1 MIATREKP
9 YPHDFEE
16 FIDWFHDEASCVEY
30 LEWIRWPDGFVCPKC
45 AGRSAWKTSRGLWH
59 CRDCGRQTSSTSGT
73 VFADVRKPL
82 RLWFHVM
89 WLMLAQKTGI
99 SAKNFKDT
107 FGFGSYQT
115 TWGWLHKLRSV
126 MVVPGR
132 GLLSGEVEVDETY
145 VGGQKHGA
153 RGRGAEGK
161 TPVLVAVEIRDGR
174 LGRCRLRACE
184 DVKAA
189 TVMAFLSDYV
199 EPGTVLHTDGLTS
212 YLGAQDA
219 GFLHHPVVV
228 SKTPVEEG
236 AMSRVHLVVSLLKRW
251 LSGTLQGAATPNHLQ
266 EYLDEF
272 AFRFNRRLSTH
283 RGKLFHRLMQQGLMQ
298 QAVTARPKGIKQF
311 YVPDH

>member
-1 MIATREKP
+1 MKATPEKP

-16 FIDWFHDEASCVEY
+16 FIDWFHDEPSCMEY
-30 LEWIRWPDGFVCPKC
+30 LEWVRWPGGFVCPRC
-45 AGRSAWKTSRGLWH
+45 AGKTAWKTSRGLWH
-59 CRDCGRQTSSTSGT
+59 CQDCGRQTSPTSGT
-73 VFADVRKPL
+73 VFADGRKPL

-89 WLMLAQKTGI
+89 WLMMAQKTGI
-99 SAKNFKDT
+99 SAKNFQDT

-161 TPVLVAVEIRDGR
+161 TPVLVAVEIREGK
-174 LGRCRLRACE
+174 LGRCRFRACE
-184 DVKAA
+184 DVKAD
-189 TVMAFLSDYV
+189 TVMAFLADCVAS
-199 EPGTVLHTDGLTS
+199 GALLRTDGLNS
-212 YLGAQDA
+212 YLGAQEA
-219 GFLHHPVVV
+219 GFDHRPTVV
-228 SKTPVEEG
+228 SKAPADDD
-236 AMSRVHLVVSLLKRW
+236 AMSHVHLVVSLLKRW
-251 LSGTLQGAATPNHLQ
+251 LAGTHQGATTPNHLQ

-283 RGKLFHRLMQQGLMQ
+283 RGKLFHRLMQQ
-298 QAVTARPKGIKQF
+298 AVTARPKGIKQL
-311 YVPDH
+311 YVPKH